1 MFFLFVVIMYDYI
14 NDFDYLWFVIRF
26 CKWIVIKYIDNMSI
40 VYFFF
45 KNLMNVV
52 IEINLRNDILKD
64 ILVYM

>member
-45 KNLMNVV
+45 KNLMNAV